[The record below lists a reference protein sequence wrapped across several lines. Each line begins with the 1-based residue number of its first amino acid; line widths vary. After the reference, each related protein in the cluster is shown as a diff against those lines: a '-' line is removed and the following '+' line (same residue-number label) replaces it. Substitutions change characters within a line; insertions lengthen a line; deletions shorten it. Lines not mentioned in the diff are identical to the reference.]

1 MVHVRSF
8 RPLLFTGLIVGSI
21 ATVCSV
27 FAQPLIIYNAT
38 DSLPHGFYRVI
49 KQEIYERG
57 DLIVFPVPE
66 EVRSLVLE
74 RGWLK
79 PDSYLIKPLAAING
93 DKVWITCGQVF
104 VNGKSFGAIKK
115 QDKEGLPLPSL
126 VIDGKLSPRKIAVL
140 QRSDDSFDSRY
151 FGQIDE
157 SQIIGRAV
165 PIWVFYETDNGN
177 PQTTANMQE
186 RCVQHEHAGSAR

>member
-1 MVHVRSF
+1 MVHLRSF
-8 RPLLFTGLIVGSI
+8 RPLLFTGLFAGSI
-21 ATVCSV
+21 AAFCSV
-27 FAQPLIIYNAT
+27 FVQPLIIYNAT

-49 KQEIYERG
+49 KQQTYKPG
-57 DLIVFPVPE
+57 DVIVIPIPE
-66 EVRSLVLE
+66 QVRSLVIE

-79 PDSYLIKPLAAING
+79 PDNYLIKPLAAING
-93 DKVWITCGQVF
+93 DNVWITSGQVF

-126 VIDGKLSPRKIAVL
+126 VFNDTLSPGKIAVL

-177 PQTTANMQE
+177 PQTMANMQE
-186 RCVQHEHAGSAR
+186 RYVQNENCGSAR